1 MKYEIVIDEKKF
13 EVEIGDIEDG
23 RAQVTVNN
31 QGYDVN
37 IENYSELTAGGEIRS
52 RNPAPAQIPAPRPA
66 FTAPA
71 EISAPVSAPV
81 AGGGVVV
88 APIPGIILAINVKVG
103 DSVSAGQV
111 VAIMEA
117 MKMENNLVS
126 NITGKVLEI
135 RFQKEAQVS
144 TGDVIMVIG

>member
-1 MKYEIVIDEKKF
+1 MKYKIAIDEKKF

-31 QGYDVN
+31 RDYDVN
-37 IENYSELTAGGEIRS
+37 IENYAELNAGEEARP
-52 RNPAPAQIPAPRPA
+52 RNPTSAQIPKARPVFSVPPKVA
-66 FTAPA
+66 
-71 EISAPVSAPV
+71 APVSAPA

-88 APIPGIILAINVKVG
+88 APIPGIILGINVKVG

-126 NITGKVLEI
+126 NISGKVLEI
-135 RFQKEAQVS
+135 RVQKEAQVS